1 MKLSTRTRYG
11 VRAIIELA
19 ENHGKG
25 PMQLKVIA
33 QRQEISIKYLEQ
45 LVAILKA
52 AGFVR
57 SLRGAKGGYLLAKT
71 PNQIKL
77 SEVFLALEGPVVTS
91 DCLENEYFCDR
102 ADKCVTRG
110 VWADVQKAIM
120 AVLEAVTLQ
129 DLVDKAKQGPWL
141 SNIETGDFHERDI

>member
-19 ENHGKG
+19 ENYGNG
-25 PMQLKVIA
+25 PLQLKEIA
-33 QRQEISIKYLEQ
+33 RRQEISIKYLEQ
-45 LVAILKA
+45 LVATLKA
-52 AGFVR
+52 GGFVR
-57 SLRGAKGGYLLAKT
+57 SMRGAKGGYLLAKT

-91 DCLENEYFCDR
+91 DCIENEYFCDR
-102 ADKCVTRG
+102 AEKCVTRG

-129 DLVDKAKQGPWL
+129 DLVDKAKQSKDL
-141 SNIETGDFHERDI
+141 NYQI